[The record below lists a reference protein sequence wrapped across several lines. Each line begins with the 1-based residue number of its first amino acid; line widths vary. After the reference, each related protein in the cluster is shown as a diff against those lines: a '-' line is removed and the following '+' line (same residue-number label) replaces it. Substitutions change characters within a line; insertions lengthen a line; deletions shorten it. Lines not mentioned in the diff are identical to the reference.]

1 MTEGHRC
8 VGAPMGAKKKSGFR
22 FRKSV
27 LDELTRMYPTIAAA
41 ALRLQAD
48 RVVIDGEIVALAPDG
63 GPSFQALRHVSFPSV
78 SRSATKPPALG
89 LIWLSDT

>member
-1 MTEGHRC
+1 
-8 VGAPMGAKKKSGFR
+8 MGAKKKSGFR

-48 RVVIDGEIVALAPDG
+48 RVVIDGDIVALAPDG
-63 GPSFQALRHVSFPSV
+63 RPSFQALQHRLGSV
-78 SRSATKPPALG
+78 SKLSTRLTLG
-89 LIWLSDT
+89 AFQNESLRCWPE